1 MKKHIEKAVEYTKV
15 WSGYLFILLGILLVF
30 AVTGDALFPEHVE
43 LKKHIWIE
51 LTLLLLIALIAERLV
66 TRLKQ
71 PFVMVLLV
79 LGVLISPYT
88 MEAIWP
94 TCVQFLEPIF
104 SAIGQPQ
111 LCPSEH
117 TVPTF
122 VVESE
127 LFETFANFGA
137 IILLFRIGLHSKI
150 DLIFNF
156 KNFAVAI
163 GGVIIPFA
171 VGYLYAS
178 TTGGSFIYSMFVGAA
193 MTATSVG
200 ITVAVLE
207 EMKVINKRFSQM
219 ILGAA
224 VIDDILALMVL
235 GLIQNI
241 PAEITPDA
249 IVPFA
254 QTLAIAAVFV
264 ISAIIIGKKIVN
276 KYFMYEEKELSKFT
290 LSGFLALMFFYSF
303 AAESLGLSAIVGA
316 FLAGLVI
323 DYSPMVERLNKALFP
338 LDVIFTP
345 IFFIYLGTIVDAFAI
360 PGLIVPII
368 ALTVIAILSKII
380 GCGLP
385 AKFFGI
391 SLKESALV
399 GYGMVPRGEIAL
411 IIAAA
416 GAATLDAMGNP
427 ILSTN
432 EYTIIAS
439 MAFLTTVIVPP
450 GLKMLIDSG
459 DKNEEK

>member
-1 MKKHIEKAVEYTKV
+1 MKKHIQKAMEHSKV
-15 WSGYLFILLGILLVF
+15 WSGYIFILLGILLVF
-30 AVTGDALFPEHVE
+30 AVVGDALFPKHLDIE
-43 LKKHIWIE
+43 KHIWVEI
-51 LTLLLLIALIAERLV
+51 TLLLVIALLAERLV

-88 MEAIWP
+88 VEAIWP
-94 TCVQFLEPIF
+94 ACAGLLSPVFE
-104 SAIGQPQ
+104 AIGQAQ
-111 LCPSEH
+111 FCPDAH
-117 TVPTF
+117 HPPTF

-127 LFETFANFGA
+127 LFKTFANLGA

-178 TTGGSFIYSMFVGAA
+178 MAGGSFIYSMFVGGA

-241 PAEITPDA
+241 PAELTADA
-249 IVPFA
+249 IAPFV
-254 QTLAIAAVFV
+254 QTLAIAAIFV

-323 DYSPMVERLNKALFP
+323 DYSPMVDRLNRALFP
-338 LDVIFTP
+338 LDVVFTP
-345 IFFIYLGTIVDAFAI
+345 IFFIYLGTIVNAFAI
-360 PGLIVPII
+360 PELLVPII
-368 ALTVIAILSKII
+368 ILTLIAIFGKII
-380 GCGLP
+380 GCGIP
-385 AKFFGI
+385 AKLFGV
-391 SLKESALV
+391 SVKESLLV

-411 IIAAA
+411 IMAAA
-416 GAATLDAMGNP
+416 GVATLDALGNP
-427 ILSTN
+427 ILSPN

-439 MAFLTTVIVPP
+439 MAFLTTVFVPP
-450 GLKMLIDSG
+450 GLKMLIESG
-459 DKNEEK
+459 GKEKI